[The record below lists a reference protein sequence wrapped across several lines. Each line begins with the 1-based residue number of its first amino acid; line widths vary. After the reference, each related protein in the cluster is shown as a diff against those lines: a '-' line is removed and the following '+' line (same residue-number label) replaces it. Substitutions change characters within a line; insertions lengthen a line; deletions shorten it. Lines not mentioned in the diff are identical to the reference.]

1 MKQDTPAT
9 SPCRFVFRGKV
20 REITEIDPTLTV
32 LRWLREH
39 EDAPGTKEGCAEG
52 DCGACT
58 VAVGS
63 LDAGGA
69 LRYQAIN
76 ACINFV
82 PALHGK
88 HLVTVED
95 LKGVDGGLHPA
106 QQAMVEAGGSQCG
119 FCTPGFVMSLFV
131 MRHTGP
137 APDRRGISDALA
149 GNLCRCTG
157 YGPIL
162 QAAERMYGL
171 DAPELDADGAIT
183 GMLRGLQDDATVSVG
198 SGGRRWYSPA
208 TVAELARL
216 AEAHPEATIV
226 SGATDVGLWVTKQ
239 QRVLNPLIYTGRVAE
254 LREIRVADG
263 WLEIG
268 AGATY
273 TDAAAVIARHYPDFG
288 ELVRRIGAVQ
298 VRNAGTVGGN
308 IANGSPIGDTPPA
321 LIALGARL
329 VLRKGAAR
337 REIPLEDFFIEYG
350 RQDRA
355 PGEFVAQVRVPLL
368 AAGAQFRC
376 YKLSKRFDQDI
387 SAACGAFHMILEDG
401 VARDVRICF
410 GGMAG
415 VPQRAARAEQALEGK
430 AWTEDAV
437 QAAMAAMTGDY
448 TPLTDMR
455 ASAAYRMTAARNL
468 LYKFW
473 LETSGGAADTRILD
487 ADALEA

>member
-1 MKQDTPAT
+1 MTQDATGT
-9 SPCRFVFRGKV
+9 SPCRFLFRGEV
-20 REITEIDPTLTV
+20 REIKEIDPTLTI
-32 LRWLREH
+32 LRWLREI
-39 EDAPGTKEGCAEG
+39 EGATGTKEGCAEG

-58 VAVGS
+58 VAVGA
-63 LDAGGA
+63 LDAAGA

-76 ACINFV
+76 ACIHFL

-95 LKGVDGGLHPA
+95 LKGPDGGLHPA

-131 MRHTGP
+131 MRHQETA
-137 APDRRGISDALA
+137 APERRSISDALA

-162 QAAERMYGL
+162 QAAERMYDL
-171 DAPELDADGAIT
+171 DAPDMDADGRVAAT
-183 GMLRGLQDDATVSVG
+183 LKSLQDEATVSVG
-198 SGGRRWYSPA
+198 SGGRRWYAPA

-216 AEAHPEATIV
+216 VADHPEGTIV

-239 QRVLNPLIYTGRVAE
+239 HRALNPLIYTGRVAA

-263 WLEIG
+263 WLQIG

-273 TDAAAVIARHYPDFG
+273 TDAAATIARHYPDFG
-288 ELVRRIGAVQ
+288 ELVRRIGAQQ

-329 VLRKGAAR
+329 VLRKGDAR
-337 REIPLEDFFIEYG
+337 REIPLEEFFIQYG
-350 RQDRA
+350 KQDRA
-355 PGEFVAQVRVPLL
+355 PGEFVEQVRAPLL
-368 AAGAQFRC
+368 ADGALFRC

-387 SAACGAFHMILEDG
+387 SAVCGAFHLRMRDG
-401 VARDVRICF
+401 AARDVRICF

-415 VPQRAARAEQALEGK
+415 TPLRARKAEAALEGK

-437 QAAMAAMTGDY
+437 QAAMEAMAADY

-455 ASAAYRMTAARNL
+455 ASAAYRMTAAQNL

-473 LETSGGAADTRILD
+473 LETSGAPVKTRVLD
-487 ADALEA
+487 ACVS